1 MHEGWGPFTKK
12 NLIISNTNIYVRAII
27 DLGHIHS
34 KQMFL
39 CRFVFAHIATDAL
52 SHHQHEVLLAAA
64 KCHQVLVGV
73 CNQQF
78 LNSEIESILN

>member
-1 MHEGWGPFTKK
+1 MGPFHKK
-12 NLIISNTNIYVRAII
+12 EPDCIKHQHLCLLAII

-39 CRFVFAHIATDAL
+39 CRFVFACIATDAL
-52 SHHQHEVLLAAA
+52 SHHQHEVLLAAT

-78 LNSEIESILN
+78 LNSEIESIFK